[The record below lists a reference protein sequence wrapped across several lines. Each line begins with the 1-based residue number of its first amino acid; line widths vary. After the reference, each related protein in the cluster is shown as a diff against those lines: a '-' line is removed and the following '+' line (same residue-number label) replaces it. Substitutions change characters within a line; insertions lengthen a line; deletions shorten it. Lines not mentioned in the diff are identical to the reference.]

1 MLESNQNF
9 KSHKMRNTLLL
20 ILAISMTPI
29 AYAASATY
37 KYDSSG
43 KLISIQYDDGSEITY
58 SYDNQGNMT
67 TSTSSKKDPSDLS
80 WLPTILEL
88 LLDD

>member
-1 MLESNQNF
+1 
-9 KSHKMRNTLLL
+9 MRNTLLL